1 MKFSSFLSLGAAAAV
16 ANPVMQYM
24 VLDQVL
30 DGDSSN
36 DSLLK
41 MMLLSPGL
49 LGKFG
54 FDFLKLIL
62 KPHSRTK
69 PNSGWTDEPT
79 IAPSFA

>member
-1 MKFSSFLSLGAAAAV
+1 MKFSSFLSFGAAAAV

-49 LGKFG
+49 LGKFI
-54 FDFLKLIL
+54 FRHETSFLIGL
-62 KPHSRTK
+62 
-69 PNSGWTDEPT
+69 
-79 IAPSFA
+79 

>member
-1 MKFSSFLSLGAAAAV
+1 MKFSSFLSFGAAAAV

-49 LGKFG
+49 LGKLEL
-54 FDFLKLIL
+54 FDLKMV
-62 KPHSRTK
+62 P
-69 PNSGWTDEPT
+69 
-79 IAPSFA
+79 

>member
-1 MKFSSFLSLGAAAAV
+1 MKFSSFLSFGAAAAV

-49 LGKFG
+49 LGKFI
-54 FDFLKLIL
+54 F
-62 KPHSRTK
+62 S
-69 PNSGWTDEPT
+69 
-79 IAPSFA
+79 A